1 MTQPSGQ
8 AEKDAAVRGFFRA
21 GQIGIWVWIAL
32 SVIPVVI
39 VIVCCA
45 LCAFGGIVGSVTPD
59 PTPSGW

>member
-1 MTQPSGQ
+1 MTQPNGQ

-32 SVIPVVI
+32 SLIPILLILACCGLCGLGGVVGA
-39 VIVCCA
+39 VN
-45 LCAFGGIVGSVTPD
+45 PD